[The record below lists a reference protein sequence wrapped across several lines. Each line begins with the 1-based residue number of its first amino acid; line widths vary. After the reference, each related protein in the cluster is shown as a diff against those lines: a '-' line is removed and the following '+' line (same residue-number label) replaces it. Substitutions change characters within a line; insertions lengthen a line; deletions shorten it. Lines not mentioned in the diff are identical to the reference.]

1 LLNYLGTAVF
11 PIFAIG
17 AFGFLLGK
25 MRTFDFAAAFSINK
39 FVMFVCMPALCIEFL
54 ASAHVESFDF
64 LLLFGYFLSEVI
76 LFSLGVIISKYIFR
90 LLNSEALLIGL
101 ALALTNHVL
110 FVLPIADELFEE
122 AKTLTIISI
131 ITMDGLVI
139 FSLTLIA
146 MDILSNS
153 DQPFSVTIKAIFT
166 NPPLVGIVIGLVVSL
181 NNLELPRGIMF
192 FLEKLGGTCHP
203 CPFIFLGYCAELS
216 KENQPQ
222 PKLIVSMSTLKLIIH
237 PLLAWLIIT
246 LLFGGRYPESHSTAL
261 MVAAA
266 PSGVMA
272 YMLAMNYNVS
282 VNRISPIILYTSIGS
297 LITVSIAA
305 TM

>member
-1 LLNYLGTAVF
+1 
-11 PIFAIG
+11 
-17 AFGFLLGK
+17 

-76 LFSLGVIISKYIFR
+76 LFSLGVFISKYIFR

-153 DQPFSVTIKAIFT
+153 DRPFSITIKAIFT
-166 NPPLVGIVIGLVVSL
+166 NPPLIGIVIGLVVSF

-192 FLEKLGGTCHP
+192 FLEKLGGTATP
-203 CPFIFLGYCAELS
+203 ALLFSLGIVLS
-216 KENQPQ
+216 YQKKIAPT
-222 PKLIVSMSTLKLIIH
+222 KLIISMSTLKLIIH
-237 PLLAWLIIT
+237 PILAWLIIT

>member
-1 LLNYLGTAVF
+1 MLNNLGTAVF

-76 LFSLGVIISKYIFR
+76 LFSLGVFISKYIFR

-153 DQPFSVTIKAIFT
+153 DRPFSITIKAIFT
-166 NPPLVGIVIGLVVSL
+166 NPPLIGIVIGLVVSL

-192 FLEKLGGTCHP
+192 FLEKLGGTATP
-203 CPFIFLGYCAELS
+203 ALLFSLGIVLS
-216 KENQPQ
+216 YQKKIAPT
-222 PKLIVSMSTLKLIIH
+222 KLIISMSTLKLIIH
-237 PLLAWLIIT
+237 PILAWLIIT

>member
-25 MRTFDFAAAFSINK
+25 MRTFDIAAAFSINK

-54 ASAHVESFDF
+54 ALAQVESFDF

-76 LFSLGVIISKYIFR
+76 LFSLGVFISKYIFR

-153 DQPFSVTIKAIFT
+153 DQPFSITIKAIFT
-166 NPPLVGIVIGLVVSL
+166 NPPLIGIVIGLFVSL

-192 FLEKLGGTCHP
+192 FLETLGGTATP
-203 CPFIFLGYCAELS
+203 ALLFSLGIMLS
-216 KENQPQ
+216 YQKIITPT
-222 PKLIVSMSTLKLIIH
+222 KLIVSMSSLKLIIH

-246 LLFGGRYPESHSTAL
+246 LLFGGHYPEVHSTAL
-261 MVAAA
+261 MAAAA

-272 YMLAMNYNVS
+272 YMLAVNYNVS
-282 VNRISPIILYTSIGS
+282 VDRISPIILYTSIGS
-297 LITVSIAA
+297 LITVSLAA

>member
-1 LLNYLGTAVF
+1 MLNNLGTAVF

-25 MRTFDFAAAFSINK
+25 MRTFDVAAAFSINK

-54 ASAHVESFDF
+54 ALAHVESFDF

-76 LFSLGVIISKYIFR
+76 LFSLGVFISKYIFR

-153 DQPFSVTIKAIFT
+153 DQPLSVTIKAIFT
-166 NPPLVGIVIGLVVSL
+166 NPPLVGIIIGLVISL

-192 FLEKLGGTCHP
+192 FLEKLGGTATP
-203 CPFIFLGYCAELS
+203 ALLFSLGIMLS
-216 KENQPQ
+216 YQRKITPT
-222 PKLIVSMSTLKLIIH
+222 KLIVSMSSLKLIIH

-246 LLFGGRYPESHSTAL
+246 LLFGGHYPEVHSTAL
-261 MVAAA
+261 MAAAA

-272 YMLAMNYNVS
+272 YMLAVNYNVS
-282 VNRISPIILYTSIGS
+282 VDRISPIILYTSIGS
-297 LITVSIAA
+297 LITVSLAA

>member
-1 LLNYLGTAVF
+1 MLNYLGTAVF

-25 MRTFDFAAAFSINK
+25 MRTFDVTAAFSINK

-54 ASAHVESFDF
+54 ALAHVESFDF

-76 LFSLGVIISKYIFR
+76 LFSLGVFISKYIFR

-110 FVLPIADELFEE
+110 FVLPIAEELFEE

-153 DQPFSVTIKAIFT
+153 DQPFSITIKAIFT
-166 NPPLVGIVIGLVVSL
+166 NPPLIGIVIGLFVSL

-192 FLEKLGGTCHP
+192 FLETLGGTATP
-203 CPFIFLGYCAELS
+203 ALLFSLGIMLS
-216 KENQPQ
+216 YQKIITPT
-222 PKLIVSMSTLKLIIH
+222 KLIVSMSSLKLIIH

-246 LLFGGRYPESHSTAL
+246 LLFGGHYPEVHSTAL
-261 MVAAA
+261 MAAAA

-272 YMLAMNYNVS
+272 YMLAVNYNVS
-282 VNRISPIILYTSIGS
+282 VDRISPIILYTSIGS
-297 LITVSIAA
+297 LITVSLAA

>member
-1 LLNYLGTAVF
+1 MLNYLGTAVF

-25 MRTFDFAAAFSINK
+25 MRTFDVAAAFSINR

-54 ASAHVESFDF
+54 ALAHVESFDF

-76 LFSLGVIISKYIFR
+76 LFSLGVFISKYIFR

-131 ITMDGLVI
+131 ITMDGLVV

-153 DQPFSVTIKAIFT
+153 DQPLSVTIKAIFT

-192 FLEKLGGTCHP
+192 FLEKLGGTATP
-203 CPFIFLGYCAELS
+203 ALLFSLGIMLS
-216 KENQPQ
+216 YQKKITPT
-222 PKLIVSMSTLKLIIH
+222 KLIVSMSSLKLIIH

-246 LLFGGRYPESHSTAL
+246 LLFGGHYPEIHSTAL

-272 YMLAMNYNVS
+272 YMLAVNYNVS
-282 VNRISPIILYTSIGS
+282 VDRISPIILYTSIGS
-297 LITVSIAA
+297 LITVSMAA

>member
-1 LLNYLGTAVF
+1 MLNYLGTAVF

-25 MRTFDFAAAFSINK
+25 MRAFDVAAAFSINK
-39 FVMFVCMPALCIEFL
+39 FVMFVCMPALCIKFL
-54 ASAHVESFDF
+54 ALAHVESFDF

-76 LFSLGVIISKYIFR
+76 LFSLGVFISKYIFR

-110 FVLPIADELFEE
+110 FVLPIANELFEE

-153 DQPFSVTIKAIFT
+153 DQPLSVTIKAIFT
-166 NPPLVGIVIGLVVSL
+166 NPPLIGIVIGLVVSL

-192 FLEKLGGTCHP
+192 FLEKLGGTATP
-203 CPFIFLGYCAELS
+203 ALLFSLGIMLS
-216 KENQPQ
+216 YQKKITPT
-222 PKLIVSMSTLKLIIH
+222 KLIVSMSSLKLIIH

-246 LLFGGRYPESHSTAL
+246 LLFGGHYPEIHSTAL

-272 YMLAMNYNVS
+272 YMLAVNYNVS
-282 VNRISPIILYTSIGS
+282 VDRISPIILYTSIGS
-297 LITVSIAA
+297 LITVSMAA

>member
-1 LLNYLGTAVF
+1 MLNYLGSAVF

-25 MRTFDFAAAFSINK
+25 MRTFDVAAAFSINK

-54 ASAHVESFDF
+54 ALAHVESFDF

-76 LFSLGVIISKYIFR
+76 LFSLGVFISKYIFR

-153 DQPFSVTIKAIFT
+153 DQPFSITIKAIFT
-166 NPPLVGIVIGLVVSL
+166 NPPLIGIVIGLFVSL

-192 FLEKLGGTCHP
+192 FLETLGGTATP
-203 CPFIFLGYCAELS
+203 ALLFSLGIMLS
-216 KENQPQ
+216 YQKIITPT
-222 PKLIVSMSTLKLIIH
+222 KLIVSMSSLKLIIH

-246 LLFGGRYPESHSTAL
+246 LLFGGHYPEVHSTAL
-261 MVAAA
+261 MAAAA

-272 YMLAMNYNVS
+272 YMLAVNYNVS
-282 VNRISPIILYTSIGS
+282 VDRISQIILYTSIGS
-297 LITVSIAA
+297 LITVSLAA

>member
-1 LLNYLGTAVF
+1 MLNNLGTAVF

-76 LFSLGVIISKYIFR
+76 LFSLGVFISKYIFR
-90 LLNSEALLIGL
+90 VLNSEALLIGL

-153 DQPFSVTIKAIFT
+153 DRPFSITIKAIFT
-166 NPPLVGIVIGLVVSL
+166 NPPLIGIVIGLVVSF

-192 FLEKLGGTCHP
+192 FLEKLGGTATP
-203 CPFIFLGYCAELS
+203 ALLFSLGIVLS
-216 KENQPQ
+216 YQKKIAPT
-222 PKLIVSMSTLKLIIH
+222 KLIISMSTLKLIIH
-237 PLLAWLIIT
+237 PILAWLIIT